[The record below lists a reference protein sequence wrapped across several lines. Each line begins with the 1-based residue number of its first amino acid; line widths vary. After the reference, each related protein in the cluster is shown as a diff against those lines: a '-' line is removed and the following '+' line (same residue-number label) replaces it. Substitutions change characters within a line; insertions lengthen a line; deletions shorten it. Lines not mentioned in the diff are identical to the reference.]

1 MTPYSSTENCHYY
14 KGSIPSYFSVISL
27 TKVENWIILE
37 ISKRKNSGGNM
48 KQVLKKIVQF
58 IANPRLLICVLIA
71 WMITNGWSYVLFA
84 LGTYFGIGWMAA
96 VGGAYLAF
104 LWLPISP
111 EKIVTIAIAIG
122 LLRWLFPNDQKTL
135 AVLKDLHA
143 KAKSALRNRKEKRKK
158 KQEDTDSIME

>member
-1 MTPYSSTENCHYY
+1 
-14 KGSIPSYFSVISL
+14 
-27 TKVENWIILE
+27 
-37 ISKRKNSGGNM
+37 M
-48 KQVLKKIVQF
+48 KQKIKKVVQF

-96 VGGAYLAF
+96 IGGTYLAF

-143 KAKSALRNRKEKRKK
+143 KAKSALQNSKEKRKK